1 MCANRSINNKS
12 LSLTHQSNMNIIEG
26 KLNLVVSTLNSG
38 KTTLLSNLAAA
49 YTKDGKHSLYY
60 ALDSSEQYIQKR
72 VHSLLNNVALADI
85 RPNISNKYIGL
96 KIPSNILLANQP
108 LDPMA
113 LEFDIELCANIDVI
127 FIDTLNIFN
136 NGSGSFDDK
145 LKRNVVYLNSLCK
158 KHNITIIASLNVL
171 QVQTFKIE
179 DWKDIVGGNILYVNN
194 QYINFKIFDSK
205 ADIHLEYE
213 IVNSHMLLTKETSS
227 VSTQKKHNIK
237 HLYIK
242 SSGFEPEVNFNFEQ
256 KHFTI
261 KGRSYPTTPTIF
273 WGPVVEWIE
282 AAAKKTDCMCLDIDL
297 DYINSSSEKYILET
311 IKALPRGNSTVIWR
325 YEVDDEDVRDMGHN
339 LEKLTEAKFSFI
351 SRLDVNNTMYSDSD
365 IYD

>member
-136 NGSGSFDDK
+136 NGSGSFDD
-145 LKRNVVYLNSLCK
+145 
-158 KHNITIIASLNVL
+158 
-171 QVQTFKIE
+171 
-179 DWKDIVGGNILYVNN
+179 
-194 QYINFKIFDSK
+194 
-205 ADIHLEYE
+205 
-213 IVNSHMLLTKETSS
+213 
-227 VSTQKKHNIK
+227 
-237 HLYIK
+237 
-242 SSGFEPEVNFNFEQ
+242 
-256 KHFTI
+256 
-261 KGRSYPTTPTIF
+261 
-273 WGPVVEWIE
+273 
-282 AAAKKTDCMCLDIDL
+282 
-297 DYINSSSEKYILET
+297 
-311 IKALPRGNSTVIWR
+311 
-325 YEVDDEDVRDMGHN
+325 
-339 LEKLTEAKFSFI
+339 
-351 SRLDVNNTMYSDSD
+351 
-365 IYD
+365 